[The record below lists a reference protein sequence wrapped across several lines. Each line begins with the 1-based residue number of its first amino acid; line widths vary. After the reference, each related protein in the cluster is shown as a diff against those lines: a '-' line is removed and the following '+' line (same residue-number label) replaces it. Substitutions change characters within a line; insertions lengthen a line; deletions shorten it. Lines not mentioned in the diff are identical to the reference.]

1 MVSPAAPWPA
11 TTGGLVRIAA
21 ILEQLARHC
30 DVTFVAPRRPDQCPP
45 AGLRARLVCPEL
57 PDPGLT
63 RKVRA
68 ALDPTRPFHV
78 SMYYEPSIGQ
88 LVHHELAQH
97 PYDLVYSH
105 FLYGLSYL
113 NGSRTPVAVDTQNV
127 DRVYFQNKAD
137 HSKFPFSAFAAWNA
151 RKTIAYETRWL
162 SAIWAYVSVS
172 EEDRELTRAYAQPA
186 VRNFWVAANGVDTR
200 RFRPSD
206 RRTSGTSVTL
216 GYLGSMSLQ
225 MNIEAVQRFARDLL
239 PRIRQALPGIDVRFT
254 VVGREPSAAI
264 RSLARETPGLS
275 LSGTV
280 DDVVPWLQQMDIL
293 VCPLRIGAG
302 TKLKVAEALACGI
315 PVVGTPLA
323 FAGLRGES
331 GIHYV
336 QADDDEAFVS
346 AVCRLAR
353 DPIERASMGAAAR
366 TFAEQHLEWDAIGDA
381 LAADIRNALEARQS
395 G

>member
-21 ILEQLARHC
+21 ILEQLSRHC
-30 DVTFVAPRRPDQCPP
+30 DVTFVAPRRADQRPP
-45 AGLRARLVCPEL
+45 AALPARLVCPEL
-57 PDPGLT
+57 PDAGLA
-63 RKVRA
+63 RKALA

-78 SMYYEPSIGQ
+78 AMYYRKEIDR

-137 HSKFPFSAFAAWNA
+137 HSAFPFSAFAAWNA
-151 RKTIAYETRWL
+151 RRTIAYETQRL
-162 SAIWAYVSVS
+162 SSIWAYVSVS
-172 EEDRELTRAYAQPA
+172 EEDRALTRAYADHA
-186 VRNFWVAANGVDTR
+186 VRHFWVAANGVDTR
-200 RFRPSD
+200 RFRPSAPRD
-206 RRTSGTSVTL
+206 PGTVVTL

-225 MNIEAVQRFARDLL
+225 MNIEAVQRFCRDML
-239 PRIRQALPGIDVRFT
+239 PRIRASVAGLDVRFT
-254 VVGREPSAAI
+254 VIGREPSAAI
-264 RSLARETPGLS
+264 RNLARDTPGMT

-280 DDVVPWLQQMDIL
+280 DDVLPWLQKIDIL
-293 VCPLRIGAG
+293 VCPLRMGAG

-323 FAGLRGES
+323 FAGLAGAS
-331 GIHYV
+331 GVHYV
-336 QADDDEAFVS
+336 QADDGAFVE

-353 DPIERASMGAAAR
+353 DPAERAAMGAAAR
-366 TFAEQHLEWDAIGDA
+366 AFAERHLEWDTIGDG
-381 LAADIRNALEARQS
+381 LAADIRSALDARHPE
-395 G
+395 